1 MQGVQGITG
10 IQGITGMTGD
20 IGATGP
26 QGIQGIQGI
35 QGLQGPIGASGVTG
49 ASGSI
54 GPVGA
59 QGSQGQNGA
68 VGPTGA
74 TGNVGS
80 IGFSGI
86 AGATGLPS
94 GGGYFFSTATSTI
107 AASALIPINS
117 GSTIFGAGVSLTNAT
132 TITLSTP
139 GIYLISYYF
148 QGDAILGNETISV
161 RLVLNGTQV
170 AGSFILY
177 VTKGN
182 FILEPAISNTM
193 VIEVT
198 SPNSTLSLQN
208 GPLAIGHVTTL
219 AGVIT
224 ASLNILQIV

>member
-1 MQGVQGITG
+1 
-10 IQGITGMTGD
+10 
-20 IGATGP
+20 
-26 QGIQGIQGI
+26 
-35 QGLQGPIGASGVTG
+35 LQGPIGASGVTG

-86 AGATGLPS
+86 AGATGATGLPS

-107 AASALIPINS
+107 AANALIPINS